1 MIKPE
6 TVARVDEIIAKLDE
20 SDGLFILQMMHQIIA
35 LQKKVKE
42 QDKRISD
49 YSWERNPDRMGGQFS
64 QDEID
69 RSRNGGW

>member
-20 SDGLFILQMMHQIIA
+20 SDGMFILQMMHKIIE
-35 LQKKVKE
+35 LQKKVKQ
-42 QDKRISD
+42 QDERINE
-49 YSWERNPDRMGGQFS
+49 YSWTVNPDRMGGQFS

>member
-1 MIKPE
+1 MFNSNAE
-6 TVARVDEIIAKLDE
+6 ARIFELLSKLDE
-20 SDGLFILQMMHQIIA
+20 RDGMLVQSMLNEIER

-49 YSWERNPDRMGGQFS
+49 YSWTVNPDRMGGQFS
-64 QDEID
+64 RDEID